1 MISPNPTSIISHF
14 ASLPDP
20 RIDRHKQ
27 HSLIDIITITIC
39 AVLCG
44 AEAWTHI
51 EAFGKGKQN
60 WFSRFLEL
68 PNGIPS
74 HDTFGRF
81 FSLLDPQAF
90 QEVFIEWVQS
100 VNEIFK
106 DQVIAVD
113 GKCLRRSHDRSNNK
127 SAIYMVSAWACANQL
142 VLGQVK
148 TDEKSNEIT
157 AIPKLL
163 RALEIKGCIVTIDAA
178 GCQKKIAALIR
189 AQQADYVLA
198 LKGNQGNL
206 REYVEDYFKTAI
218 DNNFLGVPYDYHET
232 IDGDHGRVE
241 LRRHWTISQFDNL
254 PDKAAWAD
262 LSTIAMVESQRCV
275 KGVTTTEHRFY
286 ISSLKADAKEGQAKG
301 LAHAIR
307 AHWGVENPLHWSL
320 DVSFREDDCRVR
332 KGYASENFAVVRHI
346 ALNLLKK
353 EKTFK
358 GGLKAKRLKAGWAPD
373 YLKTVLSNDLF

>member
-44 AEAWTHI
+44 AEAWTHV
-51 EAFGKGKQN
+51 EAFGKGKQD
-60 WFSRFLEL
+60 WFSGFLKL

-90 QEVFIEWVQS
+90 QEVFIKWVQS

-178 GCQKKIAALIR
+178 GCQKKNSGPDTRSTSGLC
-189 AQQADYVLA
+189 
-198 LKGNQGNL
+198 
-206 REYVEDYFKTAI
+206 
-218 DNNFLGVPYDYHET
+218 LGP
-232 IDGDHGRVE
+232 
-241 LRRHWTISQFDNL
+241 
-254 PDKAAWAD
+254 
-262 LSTIAMVESQRCV
+262 
-275 KGVTTTEHRFY
+275 
-286 ISSLKADAKEGQAKG
+286 
-301 LAHAIR
+301 
-307 AHWGVENPLHWSL
+307 
-320 DVSFREDDCRVR
+320 
-332 KGYASENFAVVRHI
+332 
-346 ALNLLKK
+346 
-353 EKTFK
+353 
-358 GGLKAKRLKAGWAPD
+358 KR
-373 YLKTVLSNDLF
+373 